1 MATAG
6 QMFYAGLDLPVQWWI
21 LYRGYG
27 TAVISVS
34 APKYSCTKQL
44 IKSVL
49 DARTALTFSSKKR
62 GKSSASLHVGVMA
75 SAVRWSRRNNVVNLS
90 ATSRASSV
98 NCRRSERAPNSI
110 CNHLPWQTLQ
120 TGAYLLWICH
130 RVFVSG
136 YVWVYISQWYLQH
149 QILKN
154 KTKITRPR
162 LPEVSKG
169 TCQI

>member
-1 MATAG
+1 MANAS
-6 QMFYAGLDLPVQWWI
+6 QMFYAGLDLSVQWWI

-27 TAVISVS
+27 IAVLSVS
-34 APKYSCTKQL
+34 IPKYSCTKQL

-136 YVWVYISQWYLQH
+136 YVWVYISSDIY
-149 QILKN
+149 N
-154 KTKITRPR
+154 TKFLRTRP
-162 LPEVSKG
+162 K
-169 TCQI
+169 